1 MDLQVLN
8 VDLFKKL
15 SLAIAI
21 IRNTPSGIKPDV
33 FTRSLAKRL
42 FPQSNL
48 SNQLDEHLI
57 LRQQDILSRFISSHS
72 TITSSIS
79 FMDFTTATTD
89 DNNNSNKKLTNEY
102 EYGEFAEKVYK
113 LKDKKYQI
121 KVDDIEFLLN
131 TITKWIT
138 DIEHHI
144 LPTDACLYTIQ
155 LIANNLKTDNDKPY
169 HIVLDL
175 LPIIDKFLDCI
186 LDILEHTIDNNVY
199 YLHQMIISLGES
211 RRNFYIFEEIRNL
224 FSFIE
229 FLYFTCFG

>member
-21 IRNTPSGIKPDV
+21 IRNTPVGIKPDV

-42 FPQSNL
+42 FPRLNR
-48 SNQLDEHLI
+48 SNQFDEHLI
-57 LRQQDILSRFISSHS
+57 LRQQDLLSRFLPSHS

-79 FMDFTTATTD
+79 LMDIATVPND
-89 DNNNSNKKLTNEY
+89 SNTRATNEY
-102 EYGEFAEKVYK
+102 EFGEFAEKVWK
-113 LKDKKYQI
+113 LKDKKYRI
-121 KVDDIEFLLN
+121 KIDDIEFLLN

-138 DIEHHI
+138 TTDIDHQT
-144 LPTDACLYTIQ
+144 LPIDACLYTIQ

-169 HIVLDL
+169 HILLDL

-186 LDILEHTIDNNVY
+186 LDILEHTIENNIY
-199 YLHQMIISLGES
+199 YLHQMIVSLG
-211 RRNFYIFEEIRNL
+211 
-224 FSFIE
+224 
-229 FLYFTCFG
+229 

>member
-42 FPQSNL
+42 FPRPNR
-48 SNQLDEHLI
+48 SNQLVTILDEHLI
-57 LRQQDILSRFISSHS
+57 LRQQDLLSRFIPSYHS
-72 TITSSIS
+72 TITTSIS
-79 FMDFTTATTD
+79 LMDFTTTTI
-89 DNNNSNKKLTNEY
+89 DNNDLNKKSTNEY
-102 EYGEFAEKVYK
+102 EYGEFAEKVCK
-113 LKDKKYQI
+113 LKDKNYQI

-138 DIEHHI
+138 TLTDIDHHI
-144 LPTDACLYTIQ
+144 LPIDACLYTIQ

-186 LDILEHTIDNNVY
+186 LDILEHTRDNNVY
-199 YLHQMIISLGES
+199 YLHQMMISLGE
-211 RRNFYIFEEIRNL
+211 
-224 FSFIE
+224 
-229 FLYFTCFG
+229 